1 MQLTSSLRTILRNAG
16 LAGAIA
22 TALVAAPL
30 LGGCGSSND
39 GTGAAST
46 SATTSSTSAAS
57 SAATASDGT
66 ASSNPYANFSYSD
79 GLTDEGL
86 WDGVDVSDYVTLADY
101 KGIAV
106 PASAVEPTDD
116 AVDAQVNA
124 ILSTY
129 ATTAQVTDRAVAD
142 GDTVNIDYVGTING
156 VEFDGGNTQGKGTT
170 VTIGKTQYIDD
181 FLDQLVGHTPGE
193 TFDVHVTFPD
203 DYGVQSL
210 DGQDATFSVTIN
222 YISEQ
227 QNPELTD
234 DWVAQNLGPTYGW
247 QTADEMRDALRDSL
261 RREALGTYVENYLV
275 ENSTFAQS
283 LPQSMLEYQNGS
295 LVSYYQGYAS
305 AYGVDLSAALPSLAG
320 VSSIDD
326 LIASNRENID
336 VAVKR
341 CLVLQAVAEAEGL
354 TVSDNEVT
362 AYIGNVMGASAASN
376 MSAYQDAYGL
386 PYLRFCA
393 LQDKA
398 LQLIEDNVDE
408 YDDADGTTAANAAGS
423 SAADSADSAT
433 SAKGDAGAKA
443 TRATASSA
451 LDGAT
456 TSSSAH
462 DAAAAS
468 SSAADEGAGSSSRDG
483 EVSRG

>member
-30 LGGCGSSND
+30 LGGCGSSSD
-39 GTGAAST
+39 GTGTAAT

-57 SAATASDGT
+57 NAATASDGT

-247 QTADEMRDALRDSL
+247 KTADEMRDALRDSL

-305 AYGVDLSAALPSLAG
+305 AYGVDLSEALPSLAG

-354 TVSDNEVT
+354 TVSDDEVT

-423 SAADSADSAT
+423 SVADSADGAVAT
-433 SAKGDAGAKA
+433 KA
-443 TRATASSA
+443 SGKAARATASSA
-451 LDGAT
+451 HDGAT
-456 TSSSAH
+456 ASSSAR

>member
-30 LGGCGSSND
+30 LGGCGSSGD
-39 GTGAAST
+39 GTGTAAT

-66 ASSNPYANFSYSD
+66 ASSNPYAIFSYSD

-170 VTIGKTQYIDD
+170 VTIGKTQYIDN

-275 ENSTFAQS
+275 ENSTFAKS

-305 AYGVDLSAALPSLAG
+305 AYGVDLSEALPSLAG

-341 CLVLQAVAEAEGL
+341 CLVLQAVAETEGL
-354 TVSDNEVT
+354 TVSDDEVT

-376 MSAYQDAYGL
+376 ISAYQDAYGL

-423 SAADSADSAT
+423 SAADSADGEVAT
-433 SAKGDAGAKA
+433 KA
-443 TRATASSA
+443 SGKAARATASSA
-451 LDGAT
+451 NDGT
-456 TSSSAH
+456 TASSSAR

-483 EVSRG
+483 EISRG

>member
-30 LGGCGSSND
+30 LGGCGSSSD
-39 GTGAAST
+39 GTGTAAT

-57 SAATASDGT
+57 NAATASDGT

-247 QTADEMRDALRDSL
+247 KTADEMRDALRDSL

-275 ENSTFAQS
+275 ENSTFAKS

-305 AYGVDLSAALPSLAG
+305 AYGVDLSEALPSLAG

-354 TVSDNEVT
+354 TVSDDEVT

-423 SAADSADSAT
+423 SVADSADGAVAT
-433 SAKGDAGAKA
+433 KA
-443 TRATASSA
+443 SGKAARATASSA
-451 LDGAT
+451 HDGAT
-456 TSSSAH
+456 ASSSAR

>member
-30 LGGCGSSND
+30 LGGCGSSGD
-39 GTGAAST
+39 GTGT

-106 PASAVEPTDD
+106 PSSAVEPTDD

-354 TVSDNEVT
+354 TVSDDEVT

-423 SAADSADSAT
+423 SAADSADGAVAT
-433 SAKGDAGAKA
+433 KA
-443 TRATASSA
+443 SGKAARATASSA
-451 LDGAT
+451 HDDAT
-456 TSSSAH
+456 ASSSAR

>member
-30 LGGCGSSND
+30 LGGCGSSSD
-39 GTGAAST
+39 GTGTAAT

-57 SAATASDGT
+57 NAATASDGT

-247 QTADEMRDALRDSL
+247 KTADEMRDALRDSL

-275 ENSTFAQS
+275 ENSTFAKS

-305 AYGVDLSAALPSLAG
+305 AYGVDLSEALPSLAG

-354 TVSDNEVT
+354 TVSDDEVT

-423 SAADSADSAT
+423 SVADSADGAVAT
-433 SAKGDAGAKA
+433 KA
-443 TRATASSA
+443 SGKAARATASSA
-451 LDGAT
+451 HDGAT
-456 TSSSAH
+456 ASSSAH

-468 SSAADEGAGSSSRDG
+468 SSAADEGAGSSSHDG

>member
-30 LGGCGSSND
+30 LGGCGSSGD
-39 GTGAAST
+39 GTGTSAT
-46 SATTSSTSAAS
+46 SATTSATSAAS

-124 ILSTY
+124 ILPTY

-247 QTADEMRDALRDSL
+247 KTADEMRDALRDSL

-305 AYGVDLSAALPSLAG
+305 AYGVDLSEALPSLAG

-354 TVSDNEVT
+354 TVSDDEVT

-408 YDDADGTTAANAAGS
+408 YDDADGTTAASDAGS
-423 SAADSADSAT
+423 SAADSADGAT
-433 SAKGDAGAKA
+433 SAKGDAGVKA
-443 TRATASSA
+443 TRAA
-451 LDGAT
+451 
-456 TSSSAH
+456 SSSAH

-468 SSAADEGAGSSSRDG
+468 SSAADEGAGSSSHDG

>member
-1 MQLTSSLRTILRNAG
+1 M
-16 LAGAIA
+16 
-22 TALVAAPL
+22 
-30 LGGCGSSND
+30 
-39 GTGAAST
+39 
-46 SATTSSTSAAS
+46 
-57 SAATASDGT
+57 
-66 ASSNPYANFSYSD
+66 
-79 GLTDEGL
+79 
-86 WDGVDVSDYVTLADY
+86 SDYVTLADY

-247 QTADEMRDALRDSL
+247 KTADEMRDALRDSL

-305 AYGVDLSAALPSLAG
+305 AYGVDLSEALPSLAG

-354 TVSDNEVT
+354 TVSDDEVT

-423 SAADSADSAT
+423 SVADSADGAVAT
-433 SAKGDAGAKA
+433 KA
-443 TRATASSA
+443 SGKAARATASSA
-451 LDGAT
+451 HDGAT
-456 TSSSAH
+456 ASSSAR

>member
-30 LGGCGSSND
+30 LGGCGSSSD
-39 GTGAAST
+39 GTGTAAT

-57 SAATASDGT
+57 NAATASDGT

-247 QTADEMRDALRDSL
+247 KTADEMRDALRDSL

-305 AYGVDLSAALPSLAG
+305 AYGVDLSEALPSLAG

-354 TVSDNEVT
+354 TVSDDEVT

-423 SAADSADSAT
+423 SVADSADGAVAT
-433 SAKGDAGAKA
+433 KA
-443 TRATASSA
+443 SGKAARATASSA
-451 LDGAT
+451 HDGAT
-456 TSSSAH
+456 ASSSAH

-468 SSAADEGAGSSSRDG
+468 SSAADEGAGSSSHDG